1 MADNA
6 RFRVNS
12 KVVHEGFEDELV
24 IVNLDNGN
32 YYTLSGVGAD
42 VWALL
47 GEGATTD
54 AIISRI
60 AAAYSG
66 DPDTVREGVTQLVD
80 SLVTENL
87 IMPDATRPPAPS
99 SGLPTRP
106 DDTERRVFEAPVL
119 QKYLDM
125 QALLL
130 LDPIHEV
137 DESGWPLP
145 QVGPH

>member
-1 MADNA
+1 MADNV

-12 KVVHEGFEDELV
+12 KVVHEAFEDELV

-32 YYTLSGVGAD
+32 YYTLSSVGAD

-47 GEGATTD
+47 GAGATSEEIIT
-54 AIISRI
+54 AIS
-60 AAAYSG
+60 AVYSG
-66 DPDTVREGVTQLVD
+66 TPDTVREGVTQLVA
-80 SLVTENL
+80 SLVAENL
-87 IMPDATRPPAPS
+87 MLPAPTRTPEPS
-99 SGLPTRP
+99 SSILTPLEDG
-106 DDTERRVFEAPVL
+106 EQRVFETPVL

-137 DESGWPLP
+137 DEAGWPLP
-145 QVGPH
+145 QVG